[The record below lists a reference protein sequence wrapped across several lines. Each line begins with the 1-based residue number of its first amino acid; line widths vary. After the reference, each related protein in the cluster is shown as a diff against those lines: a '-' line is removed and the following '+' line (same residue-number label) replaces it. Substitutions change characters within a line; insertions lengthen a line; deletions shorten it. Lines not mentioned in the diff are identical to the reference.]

1 MKNKKVIAVFMAVLM
16 LVLASP
22 ALAEGTNTSTKID
35 ATTLVPEII
44 VVTVP
49 TNADVVI
56 NPYELPVEINGSSVT
71 DQIVTTPVSLW
82 NQSAAPVKVSVAVG
96 CTVREGSDLYMLSY
110 STKGLHTTAK
120 RAFAYFEIQATND
133 PDRVAWD
140 SEYDSNKHL
149 VVRDGRSKKNIV
161 TLDAGDE
168 NAPLNNKCYGAF
180 RLTGDC
186 VSNPKNEWTEQDG
199 IDVVLTFSFA
209 LAPTT

>member
-1 MKNKKVIAVFMAVLM
+1 MKNKKVIALLMAVLM
-16 LVLASP
+16 LVLATP
-22 ALAEGTNTSTKID
+22 ALAEGTNTSTKVE

-49 TNADVVI
+49 TNANVVI
-56 NPYELPVEINGSSVT
+56 NPYEIPVEINNTSIT
-71 DQIVTTPVSLW
+71 DQIITTPVSIW
-82 NQSAAPVKVSVAVG
+82 NQSAAPVKVSVAIECAVK
-96 CTVREGSDLYMLSY
+96 EGSDLYMIPY
-110 STKGLHTTAK
+110 STKQLSTTLK

-133 PDRVAWD
+133 PNRVSWD
-140 SEYDSNKHL
+140 SEYSFDKHL
-149 VVRDGRSKKNIV
+149 VVQNGRKKKDIV

-168 NAPLNNKCYGAF
+168 NAPSSNKCYGAF

-186 VSNPKNEWTEQDG
+186 ISNPKNEWTEQDG

>member
-1 MKNKKVIAVFMAVLM
+1 MKNKKVIALCMAVLM

-49 TNADVVI
+49 TNANVVI
-56 NPYELPVEINGSSVT
+56 NPYELPVEINNTSVT
-71 DQIVTTPVSLW
+71 DQIITTPVSIW
-82 NQSAAPVKVSVAVG
+82 NQSAAPVKVSVAIE
-96 CTVREGSDLYMLSY
+96 CTVKEGSDLYMIPY
-110 STKGLHTTAK
+110 STKQLATTLK
-120 RAFAYFEIQATND
+120 RAFAYFEIHATSD
-133 PDRVAWD
+133 PDYVSWD
-140 SEYDSNKHL
+140 SEYDINKHL
-149 VVRDGRSKKNIV
+149 VVQNGRNRKNIV
-161 TLDAGDE
+161 TLDAGDA
-168 NAPLNNKCYGAF
+168 NAPSSNKCYGAF

>member
-1 MKNKKVIAVFMAVLM
+1 MKNKKVIAFCMAVLM

-22 ALAEGTNTSTKID
+22 ALAEGTNTKTKID

-49 TNADVVI
+49 TNANVVI
-56 NPYELPVEINGSSVT
+56 NPYELPVEINHESVT
-71 DQIVTTPVSLW
+71 DQIITTPVSLW
-82 NQSAAPVKVSVAVG
+82 NQSAAPIKVSVAVG
-96 CTVREGSDLYMLSY
+96 CKVKEGSNLYMVPY
-110 STKGLHTTAK
+110 STKQSPTTIK
-120 RAFAYFEIQATND
+120 RVFAYFEIQPTSD
-133 PDRVAWD
+133 PDRVSWD
-140 SEYDSNKHL
+140 SEYDSSKHL
-149 VVRDGRSKKNIV
+149 VVRDGMSRKNIV
-161 TLDAGDE
+161 TLDAGDA
-168 NAPLNNKCYGAF
+168 NAPSSNKCYGAF